1 MGSDRTSDGSPSLA
15 GPFFAL
21 VVAQAAH
28 SVEEYRGR
36 LFEVFPPAR
45 FVSGLLSDDLE
56 RGFVVANLALFSLG
70 LICLLGPVLQGW
82 RSGRVIAGL
91 WAALESLN
99 ATGHLGWSLLERRY
113 TPGLA
118 TAPFLLLCS
127 LWIARRLASTPA
139 APASS

>member
-1 MGSDRTSDGSPSLA
+1 MGIDRTSDGSSALA
-15 GPFFAL
+15 GPFLAL
-21 VVAQAAH
+21 VAAQAAH

-36 LFEVFPPAR
+36 LYEVLSPAR
-45 FVSGLLSDDLE
+45 FVSGLVSDDLE
-56 RGFVVANLALFSLG
+56 RGFVVVNLALFSLG

-99 ATGHLGWSLLERRY
+99 GTMHLGWSLLERRY

-118 TAPFLLLCS
+118 TAPFLLLFS
-127 LWIARRLASTPA
+127 LWIARRLTSAPAAST
-139 APASS
+139 SS